1 MFFWLSIIT
10 LMLSFSVNAACNKAL
25 KTGWSTMWEPLVMG
39 SYDKP
44 SGFDKDILQA
54 TIDAAGCQLQQAK
67 TIIPWARQLIYIRT
81 GQLDIITGASKTKER
96 IEYAYFTTPYRRE
109 FVTLFVMAEDLHS
122 LEADSIDDWIQ
133 NDVVLGVEY
142 GNFYGEAVRNILKT
156 YPEKVHEVIKNEQN
170 IQKLLNGRIDGY
182 IGYIPAE
189 VVRLNKLGLKRKIVA
204 VQQFK
209 INTGE
214 VSFMLSKES
223 TSKEVLE
230 AINQGL
236 LEIRSNGIYDRILK
250 KYTDKYGTIQ

>member
-1 MFFWLSIIT
+1 
-10 LMLSFSVNAACNKAL
+10 
-25 KTGWSTMWEPLVMG
+25 
-39 SYDKP
+39 
-44 SGFDKDILQA
+44 
-54 TIDAAGCQLQQAK
+54 
-67 TIIPWARQLIYIRT
+67 
-81 GQLDIITGASKTKER
+81 
-96 IEYAYFTTPYRRE
+96 
-109 FVTLFVMAEDLHS
+109 MAEDLHS